1 MSDANVGADI
11 PENVETFTQ
20 CCVAGLF
27 CTVHNTINPKFEIA
41 SIYNLEENILEFKIE
56 FWQNGVYVNICQ
68 LSHNGIHVSITE

>member
-56 FWQNGVYVNICQ
+56 FWQKYVFAF
-68 LSHNGIHVSITE
+68 T